1 MQHLI
6 QQSKPSYAIVGS
18 AGSLLSALMP
28 NHARL
33 AASTCRPPDIRIA
46 AGAPSEK
53 ISAGSYTST
62 DPFNSPQVAYCF
74 IYVLPL
80 YAWNATRPSPTRSR
94 DAPEA
99 IRARIRA
106 VTFSTTVCSVLTLL
120 ILQFLDASP
129 LSPLHL
135 MGYWPVDLFTSAK
148 AVFLTALLFAG
159 PLFENLVID
168 GEWREWTRLDP
179 LKRVWADWPTWRNL
193 VAGPVTEEC
202 LFRSAAVPLLLVMDS
217 NVTSVI
223 YLSPLVFGIAHVHH
237 FYEFRITHPHV
248 SLPAAVVRSVI
259 QFSYTYLFG
268 IYATFIFIRTGSL
281 PAVILIHTFCNY
293 MGLPRVWGQLEPYWL
308 PQEGNPR
315 SATVAMLT
323 VAYYIILV
331 GGLVGWW
338 RNLFYL
344 TDSPMRLVDL

>member
-1 MQHLI
+1 MDTEPAHGLGQG
-6 QQSKPSYAIVGS
+6 YAF
-18 AGSLLSALMP
+18 ALL
-28 NHARL
+28 
-33 AASTCRPPDIRIA
+33 
-46 AGAPSEK
+46 
-53 ISAGSYTST
+53 
-62 DPFNSPQVAYCF
+62 VAYCF

-193 VAGPVTEEC
+193 VAVCPAPVLC
-202 LFRSAAVPLLLVMDS
+202 YPGLRLLL
-217 NVTSVI
+217 T
-223 YLSPLVFGIAHVHH
+223 
-237 FYEFRITHPHV
+237 
-248 SLPAAVVRSVI
+248 
-259 QFSYTYLFG
+259 
-268 IYATFIFIRTGSL
+268 
-281 PAVILIHTFCNY
+281 
-293 MGLPRVWGQLEPYWL
+293 EPC
-308 PQEGNPR
+308 
-315 SATVAMLT
+315 S
-323 VAYYIILV
+323 
-331 GGLVGWW
+331 
-338 RNLFYL
+338 F
-344 TDSPMRLVDL
+344 

>member
-1 MQHLI
+1 
-6 QQSKPSYAIVGS
+6 
-18 AGSLLSALMP
+18 
-28 NHARL
+28 
-33 AASTCRPPDIRIA
+33 
-46 AGAPSEK
+46 
-53 ISAGSYTST
+53 
-62 DPFNSPQVAYCF
+62 
-74 IYVLPL
+74 
-80 YAWNATRPSPTRSR
+80 
-94 DAPEA
+94 
-99 IRARIRA
+99 
-106 VTFSTTVCSVLTLL
+106 
-120 ILQFLDASP
+120 
-129 LSPLHL
+129 
-135 MGYWPVDLFTSAK
+135 
-148 AVFLTALLFAG
+148 
-159 PLFENLVID
+159 
-168 GEWREWTRLDP
+168 
-179 LKRVWADWPTWRNL
+179 
-193 VAGPVTEEC
+193 
-202 LFRSAAVPLLLVMDS
+202 MDS